1 MGYFNVLWT
10 SSGYTGAPGYTKF
23 HFFASNATQPTQA
36 DVNAAAANCRPL
48 ISSLLSF
55 IPTGTSY
62 ACQTPAQWYDDAGV
76 LLGEIPITALP
87 AGVTGSGGTNYP
99 GGVGAVVYWN
109 TGLFNGGHKIKGRT
123 YFVPL
128 AVGAF
133 AADGTLT
140 TTLVNGLQAAANTFV
155 GTSPQP
161 CVNSRKLGQA
171 DRADKTVTVTSASV
185 KDRSAFLRTRRT

>member
-1 MGYFNVLWT
+1 MGFFNVLWIST
-10 SSGYTGAPGYTKF
+10 GYTGAPGYTKF
-23 HFFASNATQPTQA
+23 HFFASNVTQPTQA
-36 DVNAAAANCRPL
+36 DVNAAAANSRPVL
-48 ISSLLSF
+48 AATASNM
-55 IPTGTSY
+55 PTGVSY

-76 LLGEIPITALP
+76 LLGEVPVTSIPSA
-87 AGVTGSGGTNYP
+87 VTGTGGASYP
-99 GGVGAVVYWN
+99 GGVGAVVYWA

-123 YFVPL
+123 YLVPL

-133 AADGTLT
+133 AADGTLNT
-140 TTLVNGLQAAANTFV
+140 ALVTAIQNAATTFV

-171 DRADKTVTVTSASV
+171 DRSDKTVTVTAATV